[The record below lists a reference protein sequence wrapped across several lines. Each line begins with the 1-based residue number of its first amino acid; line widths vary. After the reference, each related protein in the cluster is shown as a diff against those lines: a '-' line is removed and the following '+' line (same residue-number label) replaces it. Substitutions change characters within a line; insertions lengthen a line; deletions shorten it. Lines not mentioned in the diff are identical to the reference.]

1 MNGNKIVF
9 FNQSDFEVTSRWQSV
24 GLTGSEL
31 RWRFQWFDWMVRKRS
46 VSNQTN
52 ARSDLQARFFFF
64 FMRPLLFYW
73 ADILRIKTYALNTTG
88 TLEHL
93 AFAWM
98 EIEKDFLDQER
109 TWSN

>member
-1 MNGNKIVF
+1 MNGNEIVF

-52 ARSDLQARFFFF
+52 ARSDLQARFFFLCVLCF
-64 FMRPLLFYW
+64 FNW

-88 TLEHL
+88 PLELL

>member
-1 MNGNKIVF
+1 MIWLDGQKTLSLKPNKRTQRLASSI
-9 FNQSDFEVTSRWQSV
+9 
-24 GLTGSEL
+24 
-31 RWRFQWFDWMVRKRS
+31 
-46 VSNQTN
+46 
-52 ARSDLQARFFFF
+52 FF

-88 TLEHL
+88 PLELL